1 MLTDKKKFALDD
13 SSVVVV
19 IGSGAG
25 GGTLANELAQKGID
39 VVCLEAGSRLDLGD
53 IVNDEAEMFGKLSWL
68 DPRVGSGQLH
78 SKFPAWV
85 CKTVGGTT
93 LHWEGACP
101 RFEPYEFN
109 ARSTYG
115 QQADSSLIDWPID
128 YETVEPYYRLAEE
141 KMGVTGR
148 FGNPM
153 LPGNNN
159 YKVMAAGA
167 KAIGYKKITTNHM
180 AINSR
185 ARDGRPACMQIGFCN
200 SGCAIGAKWSTLY
213 TEIPKAEETGHFELR
228 PESMV
233 TRITHDKNGRVNGVD
248 YRDGDGASRHQA
260 ARAVCVA
267 GNAIETPRIL
277 LISRSKQF
285 PMGLANGSDQ
295 VGRNY
300 MTHFTIL
307 VISEM
312 PGDVN
317 FHRGTQQA
325 GTVRDEHRNDP
336 GRGFVGGYS
345 FNTVPFGPENIARFV
360 KPGEW
365 GKEVASIVGQYSKLA
380 GMMMIGEDLP
390 QSSNRISLD
399 PEVVD
404 TNGEPV
410 ARVHYQDHSNTSLM
424 KKHAWKQGSAIHRSM
439 GALRVFETGEAL
451 PATHNLGTARM
462 SSSPSD
468 GVCNQWGQTHEI
480 PNLFVSDGSLFSTSG
495 CANPTLTIVALAI
508 RQAEYIAREISSNR
522 L

>member
-1 MLTDKKKFALDD
+1 MAAKKIQFALDD
-13 SSVVVV
+13 RSVVVV

-25 GGTLANELAQKGID
+25 GGTLANELAHSGID
-39 VVCLEAGSRLDLGD
+39 VVCLEAGPRLSLGD

-78 SKFPAWV
+78 PHFPAWM
-85 CKTVGGTT
+85 CKSVGGTT
-93 LHWEGACP
+93 IHWEGACP
-101 RFEPYEFN
+101 RLEPYEFK

-115 QQADSSLIDWPID
+115 EQADSSLIDWPVD
-128 YETVEPYYRLAEE
+128 YESIEPYYHRAEE

-148 FGNPM
+148 HGNPM
-153 LPGNNN
+153 LPENNN
-159 YKVMAAGA
+159 FKVMAAGA
-167 KAIGYKKITTNHM
+167 KAMGYKDIDTNHM

-185 ARDGRPACMQIGFCN
+185 ARDGRPGCMQIGFCN

-213 TEIPKAEETGHFELR
+213 TEIPKAEETNHFELR

-233 TRITHDKNGRVNGVD
+233 TRITHDKKGRVNGVD
-248 YRDGDGASRHQA
+248 YRDSDGVARHQS

-277 LISRSKQF
+277 LNSHSSLF
-285 PMGLANGSDQ
+285 PKGLANKSDQ

-312 PGDVN
+312 PGEVN
-317 FHRGTQQA
+317 FHRGAQQA

-336 GRGFVGGYS
+336 DRGFVGGYT
-345 FNTVPFGPENIARFV
+345 FNTVPFGPENIVRFV
-360 KPGEW
+360 KPQAW
-365 GKEVASIVGQYSKLA
+365 GREVSSLLDEYSKLA

-390 QSSNRISLD
+390 QATNRITLD
-399 PEVVD
+399 PDVLD
-404 TNGEPV
+404 AHGQPV
-410 ARVHYQDHSNTSLM
+410 ARVHYRNHPNTSKM
-424 KKHAWKQGSAIHRSM
+424 KKHAWRQGSGIHKAL
-439 GALRVFETGEAL
+439 GATNVFETGEAL

-462 SSSPSD
+462 SANPAD
-468 GVCNQWGQTHEI
+468 GVCNQWGQSHDI
-480 PNLFVSDGSLFSTSG
+480 ANLYISDGSLFSTSG

-508 RQAEYIAREISSNR
+508 RQAEHIVREISAKR